1 MEFKNARQALEFLYK
16 LSQLDEVTIQTYE
29 KQDCIG
35 LIEERK
41 ATVKDM
47 QEYDTAAK
55 QVALYSV
62 LGDKYSVK
70 KPSKY
75 LNRVIKYYN
84 ENIYEK

>member
-1 MEFKNARQALEFLYK
+1 MQDYFKTTLLYDQNI
-16 LSQLDEVTIQTYE
+16 SN
-29 KQDCIG
+29 KQ
-35 LIEERK
+35 R
-41 ATVKDM
+41 VKDM